1 MCFASTLPRRDL
13 AVKIDSLSQMTGSPP
28 VQSTD
33 RGSETLREP
42 KTKPTDGDSDAVAHI
57 VFKEEQMRGYV
68 GGAAIRALCGK
79 VWVPSRDYQGL
90 PICKPCVDERD
101 RRLAGMKRMN

>member
-1 MCFASTLPRRDL
+1 MP
-13 AVKIDSLSQMTGSPP
+13 GSSA

-33 RGSETLREP
+33 RDSQTLHRPEI
-42 KTKPTDGDSDAVAHI
+42 KTSDGDSDAVAHI
-57 VFKEEQMRGYV
+57 VLNDEQMRGYV
-68 GGAAIRALCGK
+68 GGEPIKALCGK

-90 PICKPCVDERD
+90 PICQPCVDERD